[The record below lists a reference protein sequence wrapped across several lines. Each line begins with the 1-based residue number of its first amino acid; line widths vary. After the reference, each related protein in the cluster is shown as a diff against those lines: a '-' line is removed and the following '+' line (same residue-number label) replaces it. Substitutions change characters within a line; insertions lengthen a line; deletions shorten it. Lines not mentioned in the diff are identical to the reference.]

1 MSTVPSKPTDM
12 HSPAFLRRRKSLLV
26 LPLVAFP
33 FLAFV
38 FYSLG
43 GGQGLKK
50 TPAAGSSILGFNMEL
65 PMAKFNRRDS
75 GLNKLGYY
83 QKADADSL
91 RKKEFGQRDPYMLHP
106 NLPRREFPQMAGVPL
121 HSGVLSTVPADQKAD
136 ELLRQIDRI
145 RKSMQQPG
153 EAGVPVR
160 ETLPMAGAG
169 ELHMRKV
176 AAEDTSMRDPQI
188 ERINGMLDKI
198 LKIQHPGEQGDVHSA
213 AAIAPSGTGVSGE
226 LVAAD
231 SSNTVPAEVPR
242 DQTLTTGATIAL
254 RLMEDAVLN
263 GVRIPRDQL
272 VYGVVSINND
282 RMQVAVN
289 SICTYHDIYTI
300 SMQVYD
306 MDGLPG
312 IHIPGMLSRDVAK
325 QSADQVIGGFN
336 PLVYDPGLGAQ
347 AANAGIQTAKSL
359 FSRKVRLVRVGVRAG
374 YQVLLRNTRS
384 TNHFRTP
391 CPDASLIVTSIQ
403 PPGIVPGGS
412 FLHRSRSEGMELDC
426 RGIYLKDDV
435 LWFALALRNHSPMG
449 YVPDYARWIIRDRKQ
464 FKRTAVQDLPVSPVY
479 APPLVAVAGDSTV
492 ESWTGFRPFALGKD
506 KELVL
511 EIGEKGGGRALRMV
525 IGHKEILNAKTE

>member
-1 MSTVPSKPTDM
+1 MSTVPSRPTDT
-12 HSPAFLRRRKSLLV
+12 HSPAFLRRRKSLLF

-43 GGQGLKK
+43 GGQGPKK
-50 TPAAGSSILGFNMEL
+50 ALAAGSSILGFNMEL

-91 RKKEFGQRDPYMLHP
+91 RKREFGQRDPYLPHP
-106 NLPRREFPQMAGVPL
+106 NIPRREFPQMAAEPPHGGL
-121 HSGVLSTVPADQKAD
+121 LTTGTVPTDQKAD

-153 EAGVPVR
+153 EAPVPVR
-160 ETLPMAGAG
+160 GPAPLRMVRP
-169 ELHMRKV
+169 V
-176 AAEDTSMRDPQI
+176 DTPASDPQI

-213 AAIAPSGTGVSGE
+213 AAAAPAGTGVSGE
-226 LVAAD
+226 LLAAD
-231 SSNTVPAEVPR
+231 SSNTVPAEVQR

-263 GVRIPRDQL
+263 GIRIPKDQL
-272 VYGVVSINND
+272 VYGVVNINND
-282 RMQVAVN
+282 RMQV
-289 SICTYHDIYTI
+289 SIHSIYANKDIYTI
-300 SMQVYD
+300 SIQVYD

-359 FSRKVRLVRVGVRAG
+359 FSRKVRLVRISVRAG

-384 TNHFRTP
+384 TNRRRTP
-391 CPDASLIVTSIQ
+391 CNDSSLVTSIQ

-412 FLHRSRSEGMELDC
+412 FLRRCRTEGMELEC
-426 RGIYLKDDV
+426 RGIYLKDDL
-435 LWFALALRNHSPMG
+435 LWFALALRNRSPIG
-449 YVPDYARWIIRDRKQ
+449 YVPDYVRWFIRDRKQ

-479 APPLVAVAGDSTV
+479 SPPLATVAGDSTC
-492 ESWTGFRPFALGKD
+492 EHWMGFRPFALGKD

-511 EIGEKGGGRALRMV
+511 EMGERGGGRELRMV
-525 IGHKEILNAKTE
+525 IGHKDLLNAKKN